1 MTFGIEFTPQARD
14 DLRQIREYISVDLC
28 SETAASK
35 AIGKIIES
43 IARLKDSPEI
53 GAPLSSR
60 VEIKTDYRY
69 LVSGIYNVFYLIE
82 TDTVKIIRVLN
93 SRRNFMAVLFGEEN

>member
-14 DLRQIREYISVDLC
+14 DFRQIREYISVDLC

-35 AIGKIIES
+35 AIEKIIES
-43 IARLKDSPEI
+43 IARLKDFPEI
-53 GAPLSSR
+53 GALLYYR

-69 LVSGIYNVFYLIE
+69 LVSGNYNVFYRIE